1 MKKPSRCVQRPL
13 TDTGIRTGP
22 PTTGAVLRRAHLRTT
37 VVLRWA
43 FFVDLLS
50 HKETNMNE
58 RLQEFVD
65 SRGLPIQ
72 ADRERG
78 IIRGVKILGV
88 HSRNGRNYLPD
99 AIDQAVSLYEG
110 AKVNV
115 NHAKGAPS
123 GPRDYQDR
131 IGVIRNVTARAD
143 EGLFGDFH
151 FNPKH
156 TLAEQL
162 LWDAEHAPQNVGF
175 SHNVQARTARRGD
188 TIVVEAITKVQSVDL
203 VADPAT
209 THGLFESAR
218 NDDKTAEEVDRN
230 DTQLL
235 KSLTADRLKQTR
247 PDLIEELLAEP
258 KKRINQLQED
268 VQQLRSAESARRK
281 RETVQTLLAEYE
293 ISGKRATEGW
303 QRHLVSE
310 SFVESLMRAD
320 DEPTMR
326 QLIQER
332 VQLVRDIA
340 GGSNGRPL
348 SREQTHLYTQQPD
361 SVKAFVRCIS

>member
-1 MKKPSRCVQRPL
+1 M
-13 TDTGIRTGP
+13 G
-22 PTTGAVLRRAHLRTT
+22 
-37 VVLRWA
+37 
-43 FFVDLLS
+43 FFYCPLS

-88 HSRNGRNYLPD
+88 HSRNGRTYLAEALD
-99 AIDQAVSLYEG
+99 RAVSLYES

-175 SHNVQARTARRGD
+175 SHNVQARTAKRGD
-188 TIVVEAITKVQSVDL
+188 RIVVEAITKVQSVDL

-209 THGLFESAR
+209 THGLFESAG
-218 NDDKTAEEVDRN
+218 NDTQTVEEVDRN
-230 DTQLL
+230 GTQSL
-235 KSLTADRLKQTR
+235 KSLTADQLKEMR
-247 PDLIEELLAEP
+247 PDLIEELLAETQ
-258 KKRINQLQED
+258 KRINQLQED
-268 VQQLRSAESARRK
+268 IEQLRSAESDRRK
-281 RETVQTLLAEYE
+281 RETVQTLLAEYGL
-293 ISGKRATEGW
+293 SGGKEATDAW
-303 QRHLVSE
+303 QRHLVTE

-332 VQLVRDIA
+332 VQLVHDIA
-340 GGSNGRPL
+340 GRSDGRPV
-348 SREQTHLYTQQPD
+348 SREQTHLYTRQPD
-361 SVKAFVRCIS
+361 TVEAFVRCIS